1 MKNGTLVFTKV
12 RATEST
18 GIWTQIMPFLKD
30 NFQNEVL
37 TWSVDVKA
45 SKNISFNNV
54 GQETNGFKGRVD
66 ITTQWQRISH
76 TFTNNTHNTMLLC
89 STNDRNMFSWR

>member
-1 MKNGTLVFTKV
+1 MK
-12 RATEST
+12 
-18 GIWTQIMPFLKD
+18 
-30 NFQNEVL
+30 VL

-76 TFTNNTHNTMLLC
+76 TFTNKIHTTLC
-89 STNDRNMFSWR
+89 FCVLSNDRTCSPGDKSLCTFT